1 MIMIWA
7 IVSAR
12 LIAWVSYI
20 AIYFFTVYSSDNS
33 SMLPLPLFVSL
44 VLLARISVLTGLMST
59 RTTLLS
65 TDFLAMYGLNIQYE
79 IHL

>member
-1 MIMIWA
+1 
-7 IVSAR
+7 
-12 LIAWVSYI
+12 
-20 AIYFFTVYSSDNS
+20 
-33 SMLPLPLFVSL
+33 MLPLPLFVSL

-65 TDFLAMYGLNIQYE
+65 TNFLAMYGLNIQYE